1 MTNARAPS
9 LLIRLS
15 RSTRRSSRRA
25 QEPADMGT
33 AFGMESILDQ
43 QPLGETPAKTPSA
56 GAAGWLPRW
65 LRSASRL

>member
-1 MTNARAPS
+1 MTHARAPS

-15 RSTRRSSRRA
+15 RNSRRSTRRA

-43 QPLGETPAKTPSA
+43 QPPGDAPAKAPSA
-56 GAAGWLPRW
+56 GASGWLPRW
-65 LRSASRL
+65 LRGASRL

>member
-43 QPLGETPAKTPSA
+43 QPLGDAPAKTPAA

-65 LRSASRL
+65 LRSTSRL

>member
-1 MTNARAPS
+1 MSNARTPS

-15 RSTRRSSRRA
+15 RTRRSARRA

-43 QPLGETPAKTPSA
+43 PPLGTTPSKTPAAT
-56 GAAGWLPRW
+56 AAGWLPRW
-65 LRSASRL
+65 LRGASRL